1 MVRRR
6 VVLGGLLAAAA
17 LPYPRLHA
25 EENFFSGK
33 TITYIIATKP
43 GGGYDTVGRLVA
55 KYLEAHLPGSRI
67 VVKNVPG
74 AGHLIGCQAIYSS
87 APDGLTIG
95 TFNTALIYSQLGGI
109 LETDLDMHK
118 MSWIGKAAVESR
130 VIVVSTLSGV
140 ANAEELKNK
149 DREFKVAANGK
160 GSAVHVETMLLARNF
175 GFNLKPIFG
184 FEGTDAELS
193 MLRGEVD
200 IVLASR
206 SSMEQFVAN
215 GNGRFLLEFGGAA
228 DSTIPQATSLAKT
241 DEDRSIVALIDAQAK
256 FARVTA
262 GPPDIP
268 ADRLQLLREAY
279 LAAMTDPGFLAEA
292 KTLKIPL
299 SPMPGEAVAERMNA
313 ALDPP
318 AEIRTLIKGLFK

>member
-1 MVRRR
+1 
-6 VVLGGLLAAAA
+6 
-17 LPYPRLHA
+17 
-25 EENFFSGK
+25 
-33 TITYIIATKP
+33 
-43 GGGYDTVGRLVA
+43 
-55 KYLEAHLPGSRI
+55 
-67 VVKNVPG
+67 
-74 AGHLIGCQAIYSS
+74 
-87 APDGLTIG
+87 
-95 TFNTALIYSQLGGI
+95 
-109 LETDLDMHK
+109 MHK

-140 ANAEELKNK
+140 AKVEELKNK
-149 DREFKVAANGK
+149 DRVFKVAANGK
-160 GSAVHVETMLLARNF
+160 GSAAHVETMLLARNF
-175 GFNLKPIFG
+175 GFNLNPIFG

-262 GPPDIP
+262 GPPGIP

-279 LAAMTDPGFLAEA
+279 LAAMTDPGFLTEA
-292 KTLKIPL
+292 KALKIPL